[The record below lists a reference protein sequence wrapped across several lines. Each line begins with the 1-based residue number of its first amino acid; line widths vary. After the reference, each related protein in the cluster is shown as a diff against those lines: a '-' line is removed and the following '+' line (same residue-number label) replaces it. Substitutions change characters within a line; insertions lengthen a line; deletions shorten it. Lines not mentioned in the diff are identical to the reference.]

1 MNLSKLA
8 KMLEVHP
15 GTISAAVRYL
25 NIALRKEE
33 GKRILTEEQIVII
46 TRYTVRWQMIK
57 DKKRL

>member
-15 GTISAAVRYL
+15 GTICVAIRLL
-25 NIALRKEE
+25 NLVPRKEE